1 MKNLYFK
8 EIDSVLGK
16 LRIICDDDFIIRVLF
31 ENDNLDR
38 SLARLNGIFGGI
50 QVFQEDAQALVCNN
64 DCANACAKELRAYLN
79 GSLKEFTVKPALYGT
94 EFDKKV
100 WQGLTQIPYG
110 QTETYAGL
118 ADLCHIKGA
127 RAVGGAVG
135 RNPLPIILPCHRIIR
150 SDGCLGGFS
159 GGIEKKIALLK
170 IEGIEIN

>member
-1 MKNLYFK
+1 MKKLYFK

-16 LRIICDDDFIIRVLF
+16 LRIICDDGFIIRLLF

-38 SLARLNGIFGGI
+38 SLAQLRDIFGGI
-50 QVFQEDAQALVCNN
+50 KMCNEN
-64 DCANACAKELRAYLN
+64 TLANACSKELHAYLN

-118 ADLCHIKGA
+118 AKLCHVKGA

-135 RNPLPIILPCHRIIR
+135 RNPVPLIVPCHRVIR
-150 SDGCLGGFS
+150 SDGGLGGFR
-159 GGIEKKIALLK
+159 GGLENKLALLK
-170 IEGIEIN
+170 IEGIEMKSK

>member
-8 EIDSVLGK
+8 EINSVLGK
-16 LRIICDDDFIIRVLF
+16 LRIICDDDFIIRLLF

-38 SLARLNGIFGGI
+38 SLAQLSGIFGGI
-50 QVFQEDAQALVCNN
+50 QMCHENAQT
-64 DCANACAKELRAYLN
+64 DACAKELRAYLTGN
-79 GSLKEFTVKPALYGT
+79 LKEFTVKPALYGT

-118 ADLCHIKGA
+118 GKLCHVKGA

-135 RNPLPIILPCHRIIR
+135 RNPVPLIVPCHRVIR
-150 SDGCLGGFS
+150 SDGGLGGFR
-159 GGIEKKIALLK
+159 GGLENKIALLK
-170 IEGIEIN
+170 IEGVAMKSK